1 MKKFKTIAMFM
12 LLVLTCAGFAAC
24 SDDEDSSGDYASMIV
39 GTWSDSGDDYWITF
53 YPNGKYRESDGSG
66 SYHGRYI
73 INKNFLTLI
82 EEDYGS
88 GSYEDVYQIKS
99 LSKTQLVLGEDEYE
113 DWTLY
118 RVD

>member
-1 MKKFKTIAMFM
+1 M

-39 GTWSDSGDDYWITF
+39 GTWSDTYDDYCITF
-53 YPNGKYRESDGSG
+53 YPNGKYREGDGSG
-66 SYHGRYI
+66 STHGRYI

-99 LSKTQLVLGEDEYE
+99 LSKTKLVLGEDEYE

>member
-1 MKKFKTIAMFM
+1 M

-24 SDDEDSSGDYASMIV
+24 SDDEDSSGGYESMIV
-39 GTWSDSGDDYWITF
+39 GTWSESGDDYWITF
-53 YPNGKYRESDGSG
+53 YPNGKYREGDDS
-66 SYHGRYI
+66 GRYF

-88 GSYEDVYQIKS
+88 GSYEDVFQIKS

-113 DWTLY
+113 EYVLY
-118 RVD
+118 RID

>member
-1 MKKFKTIAMFM
+1 MFM
-12 LLVLTCAGFAAC
+12 LLMLTCVGFAAC
-24 SDDEDSSGDYASMIV
+24 SDDEESSGDYASMIV
-39 GTWSDSGDDYWITF
+39 GTWSDSDDDLITF
-53 YPNGKYRESDGSG
+53 YPNGKYLEDYGYESV
-66 SYHGRYI
+66 HGRYI

-88 GSYEDVYQIKS
+88 GSYEDVFQIKS
-99 LSKTQLVLGEDEYE
+99 LSKTKLVLGEDEYE

>member
-1 MKKFKTIAMFM
+1 MAPDHTMADT
-12 LLVLTCAGFAAC
+12 LL
-24 SDDEDSSGDYASMIV
+24 
-39 GTWSDSGDDYWITF
+39 
-53 YPNGKYRESDGSG
+53 
-66 SYHGRYI
+66 I

-99 LSKTQLVLGEDEYE
+99 LSKTKLVLNEGDYE

>member
-1 MKKFKTIAMFM
+1 M

-53 YPNGKYRESDGSG
+53 YPNGKYRESDAS
-66 SYHGRYI
+66 GRYI
-73 INKNFLTLI
+73 INKKFLTLI

-88 GSYEDVYQIKS
+88 GSYEDVFQIES
-99 LSKTQLVLGEDEYE
+99 FSKTKLVLGEDEYE